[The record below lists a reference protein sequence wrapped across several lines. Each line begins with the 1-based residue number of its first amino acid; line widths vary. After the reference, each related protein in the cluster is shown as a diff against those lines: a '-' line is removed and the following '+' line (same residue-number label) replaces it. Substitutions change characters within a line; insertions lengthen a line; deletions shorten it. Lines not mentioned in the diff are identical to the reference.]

1 MAEAVGLAVGVASFG
16 IQLCGSIITYIDA
29 LAERKDEIDA
39 VASQARILES
49 LLGTIRTTCTKHE
62 AEHAEAAR
70 AASEC
75 LLACEA
81 DLGAVRDVMVK
92 LCGVP
97 VADPSF
103 KQLLKDKAKKMT
115 YPLRKSV
122 LDQVLNR
129 LGRVTQVLQS
139 ALQNLSLDAS
149 FSTETTMHSLQ
160 RMALDTQSVL
170 ALVET
175 QISSVSQTNALLVQA
190 ASSWSQA
197 QIVNDSNE
205 RKMDSLL
212 EGVSR
217 IESALQQL
225 NLSKHP
231 NQSSQQEIIGRL
243 IAKPS
248 NLQALSND
256 LQESFSDYS
265 LASRLGSNRFSCSC
279 RRRHVRQ
286 SWFSRWGPLRLF
298 DEASSTISHE
308 RTCRFSK
315 FQDVQVKR
323 LVGIESLLGA
333 AIALSFEMSSG
344 AGGLGISPRF
354 TYRATVG
361 PSSPAFRS
369 LKIFHD
375 AAVLQCQNPQNVS
388 RLMDKVIE
396 TIDGF
401 FRSKRAHPT
410 DVNNRNES
418 LVHVAAREVR
428 CDSTL
433 LTRVRLTSFDL

>member
-139 ALQNLSLDAS
+139 ALQNLSL
-149 FSTETTMHSLQ
+149 
-160 RMALDTQSVL
+160 
-170 ALVET
+170 
-175 QISSVSQTNALLVQA
+175 
-190 ASSWSQA
+190 
-197 QIVNDSNE
+197 
-205 RKMDSLL
+205 
-212 EGVSR
+212 
-217 IESALQQL
+217 
-225 NLSKHP
+225 
-231 NQSSQQEIIGRL
+231 
-243 IAKPS
+243 
-248 NLQALSND
+248 
-256 LQESFSDYS
+256 
-265 LASRLGSNRFSCSC
+265 
-279 RRRHVRQ
+279 
-286 SWFSRWGPLRLF
+286 
-298 DEASSTISHE
+298 
-308 RTCRFSK
+308 
-315 FQDVQVKR
+315 
-323 LVGIESLLGA
+323 
-333 AIALSFEMSSG
+333 
-344 AGGLGISPRF
+344 
-354 TYRATVG
+354 
-361 PSSPAFRS
+361 
-369 LKIFHD
+369 
-375 AAVLQCQNPQNVS
+375 
-388 RLMDKVIE
+388 
-396 TIDGF
+396 
-401 FRSKRAHPT
+401 
-410 DVNNRNES
+410 
-418 LVHVAAREVR
+418 
-428 CDSTL
+428 
-433 LTRVRLTSFDL
+433 